1 MMKLFI
7 SDAVVS
13 QGYNGA
19 PAVRF
24 FNMEGGGEF
33 AVFQIGKRKYDS
45 RAENNTRWVN
55 IKAKAFRDAC
65 ERIKKMKL
73 KEGSYVTIIGD
84 YDEERWVDKDTKE
97 KRSEPVII
105 IDDIE
110 FSYGGGQKKEKNG
123 DAGNGAQTGNGQG
136 YAAPSAPQGQ
146 PYPNGAPAP
155 QAQQQYGQYGTP
167 PQQQYGMP
175 PQQNPMPAQMQ
186 QSPAAPMPENFTGY
200 EGFSAG
206 NPFYPG

>member
-1 MMKLFI
+1 MMKIFV

-24 FNMEGGGEF
+24 FNQEGGGEF

-55 IKAKAFRDAC
+55 IKVKAFRDVC

-73 KEGSYVTIIGD
+73 KEGSYITLSGD
-84 YDEERWVDKDTKE
+84 FDEERWIDKETNQ

-105 IDDIE
+105 VDDIE
-110 FSYGGGQKKEKNG
+110 FCYGGGQKKEKNA
-123 DAGNGAQTGNGQG
+123 DTSSTTQNGNGQG
-136 YAAPSAPQGQ
+136 YAAPPAPQGQ
-146 PYPNGAPAP
+146 PYPNSVP
-155 QAQQQYGQYGTP
+155 QAQQQYGQYG
-167 PQQQYGMP
+167 MP
-175 PQQNPMPAQMQ
+175 PQQNAAPVQMQ
-186 QSPAAPMPENFTGY
+186 QPPAAPMQQPPAAPMPENFTGY
-200 EGFSAG
+200 EGFSGG
-206 NPFYPG
+206 NPFFPG

>member
-1 MMKLFI
+1 MMKIFV

-24 FNMEGGGEF
+24 FSQEGGGEF
-33 AVFQIGKRKYDS
+33 VVFQIGKRKYDS

-55 IKAKAFRDAC
+55 IKVKGFRDVC

-73 KEGSYVTIIGD
+73 KEGSYITLSGE
-84 YDEERWVDKDTKE
+84 YDEERWIDKETNQ

-110 FSYGGGQKKEKNG
+110 YSYGGSQKKEKIG
-123 DAGNGAQTGNGQG
+123 DGSVQSGNGQG
-136 YAAPSAPQGQ
+136 YAMPTAPQGQ
-146 PYPNGAPAP
+146 PYPAGVP
-155 QAQQQYGQYGTP
+155 QAQPYGQYGNPTQQ
-167 PQQQYGMP
+167 PQQGAV
-175 PQQNPMPAQMQ
+175 PAQMTMPPVA
-186 QSPAAPMPENFTGY
+186 SMPENFTGY
-200 EGFSAG
+200 EGFSGG